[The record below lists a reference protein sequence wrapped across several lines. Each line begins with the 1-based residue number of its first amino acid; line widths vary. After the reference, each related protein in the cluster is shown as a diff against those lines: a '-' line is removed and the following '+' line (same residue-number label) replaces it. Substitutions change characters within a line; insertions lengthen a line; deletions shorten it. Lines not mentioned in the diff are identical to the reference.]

1 MNVYSSLTS
10 SSSFVSSVSISFVY
24 LFMDCMSDFSMLIC
38 SSLDALV
45 NSVTTFSYSFMK
57 SRIFST
63 VSSTVLY
70 FSSPVNRYG
79 SMTHILCSCRAFTSS
94 S

>member
-10 SSSFVSSVSISFVY
+10 SSSFVIKVSISDMY
-24 LFMDCMSDFSMLIC
+24 LFMDCVNDFSMFTC

-45 NSVTTFSYSFMK
+45 NPMITFSYSFMK

-63 VSSTVLY
+63 ISSTVSY
-70 FSSPVNRYG
+70 FSSPVSRYG
-79 SMTHILCSCRAFTSS
+79 SITHALCSCRAFTSS